1 MDLFLA
7 HRKTRPTGR
16 VIAAGL
22 GVEFGVQI
30 RQIPH
35 TLIRW
40 GNAAQWDYDR
50 NQHVVNKAGAI
61 SHAGDK
67 LRTFQ
72 TLQDAGIL
80 TPEFTVSPPLE
91 GDGTWFGRSRR
102 GFGGRDIAIYA
113 QGTSAYGYGQHDF
126 FTRYIPND
134 REYRLHVVGDEVVR
148 LQRKYPERPE
158 LDSQQGMVKNHKNGY
173 VFKAPQKRLNHDRY
187 EQAVAAVKALGLDF
201 GAVDTIVDGSGTMY
215 VLEVN
220 TAPGCSPRT
229 AQAYIDALKTYL

>member
-1 MDLFLA
+1 MSDLFLA

-30 RQIPH
+30 RQSPH

-40 GNAAQWDYDR
+40 GNAAQWEYDR
-50 NQHVVNKAGAI
+50 NQHVVNKASAI

-67 LRTFQ
+67 LRTLE
-72 TLQDAGIL
+72 TLRGAGIA
-80 TPEFTVSPPLE
+80 TPDFCVDRPTD
-91 GDGTWFGRSRR
+91 DGTWFGRSLR
-102 GFGGRDIAIYA
+102 GFGGKDIVIYPP
-113 QGTSAYGYGQHDF
+113 GTEAWEFGQHDF

-134 REYRLHVVGDEVVR
+134 REYRLHVVGDNVVR

-158 LDSQQGMVKNHKNGY
+158 LDTQRGQVKNHKNGY
-173 VFKAPQKRLNHDRY
+173 VFKAPQKRLNQDRY
-187 EQAVAAVKALGLDF
+187 DQAVAAIKALGLDF
-201 GAVDTIVDGSGTMY
+201 GAVDTIVDGAGSMY

-220 TAPGCSPRT
+220 TAPGCSPKT
-229 AQAYIDALKTYL
+229 AQAYIDALKEYL